1 MLGTINPEI
10 LFLQQEDQIKAG
22 LLDMKKILEITEET
36 YKLLGQGEIQNPPKT
51 HLGIPE
57 GPVWD
62 SFFNTM
68 PSHIG
73 GNYNIAGVKWAAESK
88 KNADTP
94 GIPYGIDI
102 SILSDPETVLPFC
115 IQDGT
120 IITAMRTSAVAGV
133 QAKYC
138 APSDTKTATLIGA
151 GVIGRTMIMAI
162 CEAVPT
168 VKTIYLCD
176 LDIEKAKEVAADEMY
191 AKYGVEIIPTTDSKA
206 AAAKS
211 ELIVGETTAR
221 TPFIDKDWVKPHS
234 AIVCVSHEANI
245 DIPKMADVNV
255 VDYWKQLKTFK
266 NVSTVQAV
274 EQGLI
279 AEDSLLETSDLVLG
293 KPCRTSDDQF
303 IYACSLGLGALD
315 ITVAY
320 ELYKKATEM
329 GIGTKVKLWDKPLW
343 E

>member
-1 MLGTINPEI
+1 MLGTINSEI

-22 LLDMKKILEITEET
+22 LLDMKMVMEITENT
-36 YKLLGQGEIQNPPKT
+36 YKMLGQGQIQNPPKV
-51 HLGIPE
+51 HLGIPA
-57 GPVWD
+57 GQVWE

-68 PSHIG
+68 PCHIAG
-73 GNYNIAGVKWAAESK
+73 DMNIAGVKWAAESK
-88 KNADTP
+88 KNAWTP
-94 GIPYGIDI
+94 GIPYGIDV

-138 APSDTKTATLIGA
+138 APSDTETATLIGA
-151 GVIGRTMIMAI
+151 GVIGRTMIMAV
-162 CEAVPT
+162 CEAIPT
-168 VKTIYLCD
+168 LKTIYLADID
-176 LDIEKAKEVAADEMY
+176 LPKARAVAAEY
-191 AKYGVEIIPTTDSKA
+191 AGKYPVEIIPTADSKS

-221 TPFIDKDWVKPHS
+221 KPFIDKSWVKPHS
-234 AIVCVSHEANI
+234 AIVCVSNEA
-245 DIPKMADVNV
+245 DTDVVKLADVNV
-255 VDYWKQLKTFK
+255 VDYWDQIITFK
-266 NVSTVQAV
+266 NKAITQVYDAGEITREEV
-274 EQGLI
+274 
-279 AEDSLLETSDLVLG
+279 LETSDLVLG
-293 KPCRTSDDQF
+293 KPVRTDDEQF

-320 ELYKKATEM
+320 KIYQNASAM
-329 GIGTKVKLWDKPLW
+329 GLGTRVRLWDKPLW

>member
-1 MLGTINPEI
+1 MKKSEI
-10 LFLQQEDQIKAG
+10 LFLKQEEVIAAG
-22 LLDMKKILEITEET
+22 LPDMKQAIEVAEYTF
-36 YKLLGQGEIQNPPKT
+36 KLLGEGKIIQPNKIF
-51 HLGIPE
+51 LGVPDNE
-57 GPVWD
+57 NWESYGM
-62 SFFNTM
+62 SM
-68 PSHIG
+68 PAYIG
-73 GNYNIAGVKWAAESK
+73 GENPVIGFKWAAESVY
-88 KNADTP
+88 NSTQPDM
-94 GIPYGIDI
+94 PYGLDMVL
-102 SILSDPETVLPFC
+102 LSDPKTMYPKA
-115 IQDGT
+115 IMDGT
-120 IITAMRTSAVAGV
+120 IITAMRTSATAGV
-133 QAKYC
+133 CAKY
-138 APSDTKTATLIGA
+138 TARKDSKVAALIGA

-176 LDIEKAKEVAADEMY
+176 LDIEKAKEVAADELY

-266 NVSTVQAV
+266 SVSTVQAV

-279 AEDSLLETSDLVLG
+279 AEDSLLETGDLVLG

-320 ELYKKATEM
+320 ELYKKATEL
-329 GIGTKVKLWDKPLW
+329 GLGTKVKLWDKPLW